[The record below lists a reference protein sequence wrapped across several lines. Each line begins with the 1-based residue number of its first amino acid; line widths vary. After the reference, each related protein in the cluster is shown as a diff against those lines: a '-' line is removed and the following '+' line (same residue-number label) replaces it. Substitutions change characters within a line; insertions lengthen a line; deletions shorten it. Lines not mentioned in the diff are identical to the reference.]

1 MKAYIEIIIGLLII
15 LAVVYFTITYPAFH
29 IWESFKTLFKG
40 FLFAFLIIIGLILI
54 IVGFSE
60 IRE

>member
-1 MKAYIEIIIGLLII
+1 MKAFIEIIIGLLII
-15 LAVVYFTITYPAFH
+15 LAIVYFTIYYPTFH

-40 FLFAFLIIIGLILI
+40 SIFVILIFIGLIMVI
-54 IVGFSE
+54 IGFNE